1 MAEPAVDPRQTALT
15 RIPGLALEVG
25 LRTVGGREESLV
37 RLVRRYEELHAGD
50 GQTLKSA
57 ISGGQPGAALSL
69 AHSVKGAAGFL
80 GLVQI
85 QAVAAELEAALR
97 EGSTG
102 APLEALLDR
111 FEAENLGTCGAIRA
125 HLG

>member
-1 MAEPAVDPRQTALT
+1 MTEPAAEQRQTALT

-25 LRTVGGREESLV
+25 LQTVGGREESLF
-37 RLVRRYEELHAGD
+37 RLVRRYEELHAED
-50 GQTLKSA
+50 GQTLKNA
-57 ISGGQPGAALSL
+57 VSGGRPGDALSL

-97 EGSTG
+97 EGAIG
-102 APLEALLDR
+102 APLEAILAR
-111 FEAENLGTCGAIRA
+111 FDQENSLACGAIRA